1 MHNNRIKMLCLVILL
16 AWLFAGCRDS
26 AAQETELWVKESE
39 TDRDAAERRQET
51 AEQTTEAA
59 QWYVYVCGEVKHPG
73 VYTVEYGARVYEA
86 VEAAGGMT
94 EEAAGER
101 VNLAALL
108 SDGQQVYIPNSTETA
123 GQSEPGTAA
132 ADGLID
138 INSADAAQL
147 QTLPGIGAARA
158 EAIIAY
164 REANGAFQ
172 SPEDIMKVSGIKEA
186 AYNKI
191 KDKIKTQG

>member
-1 MHNNRIKMLCLVILL
+1 M
-16 AWLFAGCRDS
+16 
-26 AAQETELWVKESE
+26 
-39 TDRDAAERRQET
+39 
-51 AEQTTEAA
+51 
-59 QWYVYVCGEVKHPG
+59 KHPG
-73 VYTVEYGARVYEA
+73 VYTVEHGARVYEA

-123 GQSEPGTAA
+123 GQSETGTAA